1 MCCIRRYF
9 KISKDW
15 ETWNVLKP
23 TMICNTIWKGNVWL
37 TPPPPPPS
45 SHFYVYQVA
54 FHPCVLQFLEL
65 LLTSFIQ
72 DGKEHPS
79 RTVLENI
86 VQHFQTLFDVPSVS
100 GVFPRMNDIY
110 TKLGEVHNVLNTL
123 RNLLGLGKSIHV
135 NLQWWNRGR
144 FRTKRR

>member
-1 MCCIRRYF
+1 MEFEVMRFDCTYVDTVQVYT
-9 KISKDW
+9 KDFY
-15 ETWNVLKP
+15 
-23 TMICNTIWKGNVWL
+23 I
-37 TPPPPPPS
+37 
-45 SHFYVYQVA
+45 YVYSSQA
-54 FHPCVLQFLEL
+54 YIKDYYIWLHFTDFYMWL
-65 LLTSFIQ
+65 Q

-123 RNLLGLGKSIHV
+123 RNLLGLCKATYIAQYRYKPSGT
-135 NLQWWNRGR
+135 L
-144 FRTKRR
+144 